1 MSDNTLVFVAVIAF
15 MAIFVIA
22 LGVVIV
28 VLIVQCI
35 KDRGK
40 KKTNQKVITVRQ
52 KSIHTSVFCV
62 VKWLFEKGVAK
73 YKRNAYSK
81 EYALE
86 MQKATFENSI
96 EVYLP

>member
-1 MSDNTLVFVAVIAF
+1 MIETKAKVLSNSKALTTNTKKMSDNTLVFVAVIAF

-40 KKTNQKVITVRQ
+40 KKKNEKVSTVRQ
-52 KSIHTSVFCV
+52 KVFT
-62 VKWLFEKGVAK
+62 L
-73 YKRNAYSK
+73 
-81 EYALE
+81 
-86 MQKATFENSI
+86 
-96 EVYLP
+96 

>member
-40 KKTNQKVITVRQ
+40 KKKNEKVSTVRQ
-52 KSIHTSVFCV
+52 KVFT
-62 VKWLFEKGVAK
+62 L
-73 YKRNAYSK
+73 
-81 EYALE
+81 
-86 MQKATFENSI
+86 
-96 EVYLP
+96 

>member
-1 MSDNTLVFVAVIAF
+1 MIETKAKVLSNSKALTTNTKKKMSDNTLVFVAVIAF

-40 KKTNQKVITVRQ
+40 KKKSEKVSQT
-52 KSIHTSVFCV
+52 
-62 VKWLFEKGVAK
+62 
-73 YKRNAYSK
+73 K
-81 EYALE
+81 EYSHI
-86 MQKATFENSI
+86 SI
-96 EVYLP
+96 FYILK